1 MAAVTVEGIP
11 AFSDNYIWL
20 ISPVGSEAG
29 APCAVIDPG
38 DAGPVEQVLSERQLK
53 LAHILVTHHH
63 PDHIGGVSRLV
74 ERHRPRVYGPEDSR
88 ITGLDQIVG
97 QDDRVELQD
106 LGLIFDVLEVP
117 GHTRSHIAFF
127 GDGMLFC
134 GDTLFSVGCGRLFE
148 GTPKQ
153 MQESLDRI
161 AALPGGTR
169 IYCAHEYTES
179 NCAFALAVEPGNE
192 ILQERAF
199 EVESLRQEGKRTVPS
214 LLAEEKAVNPFLR
227 TRQDAVV
234 AAAQSRQPDATPGAS
249 TLGVIR
255 AWKDSF

>member
-11 AFSDNYIWL
+11 AFNDNYIWL
-20 ISPVGSEAG
+20 VSPVGSKPG
-29 APCAVIDPG
+29 SPCAVVDPG
-38 DAGPVEQVLSERQLK
+38 DAGPVEQLLTERQLK
-53 LAHILVTHHH
+53 LTAILVTHHH
-63 PDHIGGVSRLV
+63 PDHIGGVPRLV
-74 ERHRPRVYGPEDSR
+74 ERYRAKVFGPVDER
-88 ITGLDQIVG
+88 IRGLDQVVG
-97 QDDRVELQD
+97 QGDRVD
-106 LGLIFDVLEVP
+106 LADLDLVFDVIEVP
-117 GHTRSHIAFF
+117 GHTRSHIAYF

-148 GTPKQ
+148 GTPEQ
-153 MQESLDRI
+153 MQDSLDRI

-169 IYCAHEYTES
+169 VYCAHEYTES
-179 NCAFALAVEPGNE
+179 NCAFALAVEPENG
-192 ILQERAF
+192 ILQERAL
-199 EVESLRQEGKRTVPS
+199 EVEALRQEGRRTVPS

-234 AAAQSRQPDATPGAS
+234 AAAQSRQPGATPGAS